1 MPKAK
6 ERPLSR
12 RVLLL
17 AAGAVV
23 ALALALGGLLAAN
36 GGGGPSHRAEF
47 DDKLDQRWVVEL
59 VARPDQAR
67 PGSPIEVTIGIANK
81 TGKPQTISF
90 PTNNQVQLQAK
101 DEDGKVVWRS
111 EEPSVKVDLSRSIG
125 AEPTEF
131 TRTWSTAGL
140 GEGEYIVEGAILAQ
154 ELEGKGRVSTAVVL
168 R

>member
-1 MPKAK
+1 LS
-6 ERPLSR
+6 RPDR
-12 RVLLL
+12 RVLLF
-17 AAGAVV
+17 AAGTVVV
-23 ALALALGGLLAAN
+23 AALVVGGLLAAN
-36 GGGGPSHRAEF
+36 GGGGPSRRAEF
-47 DDKLDQRWVVEL
+47 NDKLGQGWVVEL

-90 PTNNQVQLQAK
+90 PTNRQLELQAK
-101 DEDGKVVWRS
+101 DEEGKVVWRS

-131 TRTWSTAGL
+131 MRTWSTAGL
-140 GEGEYIVEGAILAQ
+140 GEGRYTVEGAILAQ

>member
-1 MPKAK
+1 MS
-6 ERPLSR
+6 RPDR

-23 ALALALGGLLAAN
+23 VAALVVGGLLAAN
-36 GGGGPSHRAEF
+36 RGGGPSRRAEF
-47 DDKLDQRWVVEL
+47 TDKLGQRWVVEL

-67 PGSPIEVTIGIANK
+67 PGSPIEVTIGVANR
-81 TGKPQTISF
+81 TGGSQTISF
-90 PTNNQVQLQAK
+90 PTNRQVELQAK
-101 DEDGKVVWRS
+101 DEEGEVVWRS
-111 EEPSVKVDLSRSIG
+111 EEPSVPVDLSRSIG
-125 AEPTEF
+125 ADPTEF

-140 GEGEYIVEGAILAQ
+140 GEGEYTVEGAILAQ